1 MIEIESKISDIT
13 NLVPKSTLNTKV
25 KEAESKIPNITYL
38 WTRTDLSTKHA
49 EIENKIPYVTG
60 FITTT
65 EFYILTETIFDERM
79 KQEAKGLAKI

>member
-1 MIEIESKISDIT
+1 M
-13 NLVPKSTLNTKV
+13 
-25 KEAESKIPNITYL
+25 
-38 WTRTDLSTKHA
+38 STKHA

-79 KQEAKGLAKI
+79 NQEAKSLAKI

>member
-65 EFYILTETIFDERM
+65 EFYILTGTIFDERM
-79 KQEAKGLAKI
+79 KQEAKSLAKI